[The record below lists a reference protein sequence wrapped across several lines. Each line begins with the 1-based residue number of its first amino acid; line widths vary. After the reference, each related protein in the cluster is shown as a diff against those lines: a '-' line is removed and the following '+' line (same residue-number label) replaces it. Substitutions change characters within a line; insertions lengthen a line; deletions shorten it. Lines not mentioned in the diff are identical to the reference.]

1 MLIRIKISVTLIKEI
16 RKSVFLPENLT
27 AMKTLV
33 FATNNRHKLEEIS
46 NILGEQITVKS
57 LKDINCS
64 DEIPETG
71 DTLEENALQKAR
83 YIYERYHLDCFADDT
98 GLEVEAIHG
107 EPGVYSARY
116 AGENV
121 SYDDNTNKLLLKL
134 EGITNRKA
142 CFRTVMAL
150 IIDGKEFLF
159 EGRVDGEIISEK
171 RGMQGFGYDPVFVPE
186 GFTQTFAEMS
196 LAEKNNISH
205 RARASMKLCEFLGKL

>member
-1 MLIRIKISVTLIKEI
+1 
-16 RKSVFLPENLT
+16 
-27 AMKTLV
+27 MKTLV

-171 RGMQGFGYDPVFVPE
+171 RGMPRHSWRLSRLQAGR
-186 GFTQTFAEMS
+186 QTP
-196 LAEKNNISH
+196 
-205 RARASMKLCEFLGKL
+205 

>member
-1 MLIRIKISVTLIKEI
+1 M
-16 RKSVFLPENLT
+16 
-27 AMKTLV
+27 
-33 FATNNRHKLEEIS
+33 
-46 NILGEQITVKS
+46 
-57 LKDINCS
+57 
-64 DEIPETG
+64 
-71 DTLEENALQKAR
+71 
-83 YIYERYHLDCFADDT
+83 
-98 GLEVEAIHG
+98 EAIHG